1 MPRTRLPIDPAAFG
15 LAVLTLAAAGTAIAR
30 SPQNSATDEQ
40 FFEEPHFF
48 PDEEFGHVAPV
59 GLHMLDAPI
68 VSAKGEGHQAAG
80 SWGGLIA
87 NFGKDVLVVDAD
99 AGAVLRVTEGSRV
112 VASVPVAFGA
122 GQLVVDAAASR
133 AYVADRNRDH
143 VLVLDLKDGMTVA
156 DRIRTSAEPFGLALT
171 PDGSTLLVTTV
182 ADHELVAY
190 DTGTRQ
196 RRWSV
201 ELAPEPRGVAI
212 SPDGRKA
219 LVGFLTTGAAA
230 LVDLD
235 DRQHDVSYVAL
246 ERPRAEQAFGFAG
259 ALDMPQS
266 NVSPNGAN
274 GALAAA
280 PRAVT
285 PIDEREV
292 GRSHARNAFAVAF
305 LADDVA
311 WVAHQVS
318 TPLMAVGAAESSGT
332 YGGGG
337 FASPVEHRVAMI
349 QTGEGGDARLAR
361 ASLGLHQPR
370 ALAFDARRD
379 VLYVAGYGSDTVMAL
394 ADATKSSI
402 HRSQEFAM
410 TVAGNA
416 CGPEGLTV
424 GDDGVVHVF
433 CSLTHA
439 VATIDT
445 KDAVD
450 GTPLVRHSTALASS
464 QLSAEAQ
471 LGKEIFRRG
480 NDPALSAAGGLACA
494 SCHAEGRSDGLSWR
508 IEGHTLQTPFLA
520 GRLVGT
526 HPFKWDGK
534 DADLPTSLRNTV
546 QRLGGGGIQ
555 EREAKALQAFLTSLP
570 APRPPR
576 PEDKTA
582 VERGKTLFF
591 SAETGCGDCHA
602 GARHTD
608 GNQYT
613 IAPELGEVDTPSLVG
628 LAHSAPYYHD
638 GSAPT
643 LHALLEERG
652 RVHGMGKTDH
662 LSTSQIDDLVAYL
675 ETL

>member
-1 MPRTRLPIDPAAFG
+1 MAF
-15 LAVLTLAAAGTAIAR
+15 
-30 SPQNSATDEQ
+30 
-40 FFEEPHFF
+40 
-48 PDEEFGHVAPV
+48 
-59 GLHMLDAPI
+59 
-68 VSAKGEGHQAAG
+68 
-80 SWGGLIA
+80 
-87 NFGKDVLVVDAD
+87 
-99 AGAVLRVTEGSRV
+99 
-112 VASVPVAFGA
+112 
-122 GQLVVDAAASR
+122 
-133 AYVADRNRDH
+133 
-143 VLVLDLKDGMTVA
+143 
-156 DRIRTSAEPFGLALT
+156 
-171 PDGSTLLVTTV
+171 
-182 ADHELVAY
+182 
-190 DTGTRQ
+190 DTGTGQ

-201 ELAPEPRGVAI
+201 ALAPEPRGVAV

-219 LVGFLTTGAAA
+219 VIGFLTTGAAA
-230 LVDLD
+230 LVDLEA
-235 DRQHDVSYVAL
+235 RQHEVSYVAL
-246 ERPRAEQAFGFAG
+246 ERPRADPLAGFMGGFETPTRNADLSGVGG
-259 ALDMPQS
+259 A
-266 NVSPNGAN
+266 SPGST
-274 GALAAA
+274 LAI
-280 PRAVT
+280 T

-318 TPLMAVGAAESSGT
+318 TPLMAVGASESAGT

-337 FASPVEHRVAMI
+337 VASPVEHRVAMI
-349 QTGEGGDARLAR
+349 QAGEDGGTRLAR

-370 ALAFDARRD
+370 ALAYDADRD
-379 VLYVAGYGSDTVMAL
+379 MLYVAGYGSDTVMAL

-402 HRSQEFAM
+402 HRAYELSL
-410 TVAGNA
+410 TSAGVA
-416 CGPEGLTV
+416 CGPEGLAV
-424 GDDGVVHVF
+424 GEDGVVQAF
-433 CSLTHA
+433 CSLTHT
-439 VATIDT
+439 VATIQH
-445 KDAVD
+445 D
-450 GTPLVRHSTALASS
+450 GSTTANPVVRHSTALASS

-494 SCHAEGRSDGLSWR
+494 SCHAEGRTDGLSWR
-508 IEGHTLQTPFLA
+508 IEGHTLQTPLLA

-534 DADLPTSLRNTV
+534 DADLSTSLRNTV
-546 QRLGGGGIQ
+546 SRLGGGGIQ

-582 VERGKTLFF
+582 VERGKALFF
-591 SAETGCGDCHA
+591 APETACGDCHT

-608 GNQYT
+608 GNQHA

-638 GSAPT
+638 GSAAT

-662 LSTSQIDDLVAYL
+662 LTRAQIDDLVAYL